1 MKIKNNITEKKLTKS
16 ELEVREKV
24 IKDLKKNKSSLV
36 KRYGKDAEAV
46 MYGRATNIAKKMAES
61 ENKNRIKELVKK
73 SLMKEDEVTQDKD
86 HKITQEGNL
95 WVLVYKNKNKTF
107 KHHFGS
113 KKEAEEFWNNN
124 KNSDNSM
131 KFEEGKKEDV
141 TGDGKIDSKD
151 YLAKRDIA
159 IQKAKSKMNEADM
172 FGEFEVGDIVKY
184 KDKDHEVTR
193 IEPDRIYIRPTGTSM
208 IGKLNH
214 FWVKREDLNEKAT
227 KVKPN
232 MNEDLD
238 LGHEDNEPHMIKG
251 DLYRIGKYAM
261 ELYAMAEKLEETG
274 QEIDFPS
281 WWQAMI
287 TDASTK
293 MVKAKHYLDFEL
305 KEPAID
311 AVVGKLTGKKPPMME
326 SAYDYVKT
334 PKEYI
339 TLQLSDFFRVPKTN
353 LMSFNLDGTDDI
365 EALTQALNSTSTQ
378 GTERYLKSS
387 IKSAQDH
394 FNVTEG
400 FLDRMKASVKG
411 AVAGVGQAA
420 KNIGSA
426 VKGDSSQFKSVSN
439 TANMAKLG
447 QKVKTFGKEIDDVIN
462 DINKLFPKEKL
473 DKDPELKGKIEKY
486 LATLN
491 QTKTLNTA
499 ISSVDENMFTGRN
512 NMNRG
517 SSYSDYSSDSDISI
531 DILASKIAKALKNP
545 ENQDEDD
552 QNNIK
557 QARKALNL
565 GDIEIAGKII
575 KPYITEKRAKQLK
588 EYTVNDFRYI
598 TPGSGRPKIDP
609 ALFAKLMPKSA
620 KTCKE
625 AEARIKMYNGST
637 MFVHSQYFVVTP
649 NGNMPNKPKY
659 EIHQSQYY
667 NNDYNAPANLK
678 GQDVNVTFL
687 TIFDVTNGEVEL
699 GVCYVDT
706 KVFLDEYKVVFELLK
721 RVSEDIRQNSPG
733 ELDGEYEGKPQK
745 IQGADIYD
753 TLKDI
758 LDISNSEN
766 DFIRKITDS
775 LTDETSSLSK
785 STEKKLRNWY
795 KKNVTN

>member
-73 SLMKEDEVTQDKD
+73 SLMSEIEVPQDKD

-95 WVLVYKNKNKTF
+95 WVLIYKNKNKTF
-107 KHHFGS
+107 KQHFSS
-113 KKEAEEFWNNN
+113 KKEAEEFWNSN
-124 KNSDNSM
+124 KNSDNFM
-131 KFEEGKKEDV
+131 KFEEGEKEDV

-159 IQKAKSKMNEADM
+159 IQKAKSKVKNESLEGIKTSENLDKLKSYLKELTDE
-172 FGEFEVGDIVKY
+172 GIIHREVYNNILSLVKQIIIST
-184 KDKDHEVTR
+184 K
-193 IEPDRIYIRPTGTSM
+193 SQS
-208 IGKLNH
+208 
-214 FWVKREDLNEKAT
+214 EDLNE
-227 KVKPN
+227 
-232 MNEDLD
+232 DID

-251 DLYRIGKYAM
+251 ELYRIGKYAM
-261 ELYAMAEKLEETG
+261 ELYAMAEELEETG

-281 WWQAMI
+281 WWQSMI
-287 TDASTK
+287 TDSASK

-311 AVVGKLTGKKPPMME
+311 AAVDKLTGEKPHMGEPRTHMME

-365 EALTQALNSTSTQ
+365 EALSQALNSTSTQ
-378 GTERYLKSS
+378 GTEKYLKLS

-394 FNVTEG
+394 FDLTEG

-411 AVAGVGQAA
+411 AVAGVG
-420 KNIGSA
+420 KDTTTPP
-426 VKGDSSQFKSVSN
+426 VK
-439 TANMAKLG
+439 
-447 QKVKTFGKEIDDVIN
+447 
-462 DINKLFPKEKL
+462 
-473 DKDPELKGKIEKY
+473 
-486 LATLN
+486 
-491 QTKTLNTA
+491 
-499 ISSVDENMFTGRN
+499 ENFFQGRN
-512 NMNRG
+512 PYNMG
-517 SSYSDYSSDSDISI
+517 SSDSDDFVGDDISI
-531 DILASKIAKALKNP
+531 DILAGKIAKALKNP
-545 ENQDEDD
+545 ENQNEDD

-565 GDIEIAGKII
+565 GDVEVAKKIA
-575 KPYITEKRAKQLK
+575 KPYITEKIAKQLK
-588 EYTVNDFRYI
+588 ED
-598 TPGSGRPKIDP
+598 PK
-609 ALFAKLMPKSA
+609 
-620 KTCKE
+620 
-625 AEARIKMYNGST
+625 
-637 MFVHSQYFVVTP
+637 
-649 NGNMPNKPKY
+649 
-659 EIHQSQYY
+659 
-667 NNDYNAPANLK
+667 
-678 GQDVNVTFL
+678 
-687 TIFDVTNGEVEL
+687 
-699 GVCYVDT
+699 
-706 KVFLDEYKVVFELLK
+706 
-721 RVSEDIRQNSPG
+721 QNYPE

-745 IQGADIYD
+745 IKGADIYD

-766 DFIRKITDS
+766 DFIRKMTDS
-775 LTDETSSLSK
+775 LTDETSVLSK
-785 STEKKLRNWY
+785 SSEEKLRNWY

>member
-73 SLMKEDEVTQDKD
+73 SLMKEDEVPQDKD

-107 KHHFGS
+107 KHHFSS

-159 IQKAKSKMNEADM
+159 IQKAKSKVKNESLEGIKTSEDLDKLKSYLKELTDE
-172 FGEFEVGDIVKY
+172 GIIHREVYNNILSLVKQIIIST
-184 KDKDHEVTR
+184 K
-193 IEPDRIYIRPTGTSM
+193 PQS
-208 IGKLNH
+208 
-214 FWVKREDLNEKAT
+214 EDLNE
-227 KVKPN
+227 
-232 MNEDLD
+232 DID

-251 DLYRIGKYAM
+251 ELYRIGKYAM
-261 ELYAMAEKLEETG
+261 ELYAMAEELEETG

-281 WWQAMI
+281 WWQSMI

-311 AVVGKLTGKKPPMME
+311 AVVDKLTGEKSHMGEP
-326 SAYDYVKT
+326 DY
-334 PKEYI
+334 
-339 TLQLSDFFRVPKTN
+339 SD
-353 LMSFNLDGTDDI
+353 
-365 EALTQALNSTSTQ
+365 
-378 GTERYLKSS
+378 
-387 IKSAQDH
+387 
-394 FNVTEG
+394 VTEG
-400 FLDRMKASVKG
+400 FLDRMKAGVKG
-411 AVAGVGQAA
+411 AVASVGQAT
-420 KNIGSA
+420 KNIGA
-426 VKGDSSQFKSVSN
+426 AIKGDPSQFKSVSN

-473 DKDPELKGKIEKY
+473 SKDPKLKEKIEKY

-491 QTKTLNTA
+491 QTKTLNAA
-499 ISSVDENMFTGRN
+499 ITTPPVKENFFMGRN
-512 NMNRG
+512 PYNMG

-531 DILASKIAKALKNP
+531 DILAGKIAKALKNP
-545 ENQDEDD
+545 ENQNEDD

-565 GDIEIAGKII
+565 GDVEVAKKIA
-575 KPYITEKRAKQLK
+575 KPYITEKIAKQLK
-588 EYTVNDFRYI
+588 E
-598 TPGSGRPKIDP
+598 DP
-609 ALFAKLMPKSA
+609 
-620 KTCKE
+620 E
-625 AEARIKMYNGST
+625 
-637 MFVHSQYFVVTP
+637 
-649 NGNMPNKPKY
+649 
-659 EIHQSQYY
+659 
-667 NNDYNAPANLK
+667 
-678 GQDVNVTFL
+678 
-687 TIFDVTNGEVEL
+687 
-699 GVCYVDT
+699 
-706 KVFLDEYKVVFELLK
+706 
-721 RVSEDIRQNSPG
+721 QNYPG

-766 DFIRKITDS
+766 DFIRKMTDS
-775 LTDETSSLSK
+775 LTDETSALSK
-785 STEKKLRNWY
+785 SSEEKLRNWY

>member
-107 KHHFGS
+107 KHHFSS

-172 FGEFEVGDIVKY
+172 DLDHKVKY
-184 KDKDHEVTR
+184 SKSNDTYQVWLGDEIVTDFATKER
-193 IEPDRIYIRPTGTSM
+193 AEKEAKR
-208 IGKLNH
+208 LNH
-214 FWVKREDLNEKAT
+214 LQDIKRLDKAQMKEDI
-227 KVKPN
+227 
-232 MNEDLD
+232 D

-378 GTERYLKSS
+378 GTEKYLKSS

-625 AEARIKMYNGST
+625 AEARIKMYNGYT

-721 RVSEDIRQNSPG
+721 SVSEDIRQNSPG